1 VDDALEMLV
10 EGVDEPPAVPKETPA
25 QMGQRLAD
33 EAFPT
38 HYKIT
43 KRKIEKMVRKKI
55 AARVRLP
62 RASASMRIKFK
73 LDLAPQLGIK
83 AMCEEA
89 GLVMKEGPMRCG
101 STMKRV
107 WKADGPAATARF
119 AQLNKEHPLGWG
131 GAKLGAAPKGAK
143 RKVSRVMTLLAP
155 PLEVDHRTSSDE
167 ETATISAYLV
177 TYNESGQLG
186 LPPNHTKIWGEAT
199 EATTRLLTKYA
210 KKMLGEMFIDLKP
223 VSQTFL
229 RNLGRQYA
237 SSGED
242 EDSGMDSDTD
252 WSEGDDE

>member
-1 VDDALEMLV
+1 MLV
-10 EGVDEPPAVPKETPA
+10 EGVDEPPAAPKETPA

-177 TYNESGQLG
+177 TYNNESGQLG

-199 EATTRLLTKYA
+199 EATKRLLTKYA
-210 KKMLGEMFIDLKP
+210 KKMLGKMFIDLKP

-229 RNLGRQYA
+229 RNLGTQYA
-237 SSGED
+237 DPVREQWRGQ
-242 EDSGMDSDTD
+242 GLGHGLGHTD

>member
-1 VDDALEMLV
+1 MPSGRCTGDAGGGCGRASGSA
-10 EGVDEPPAVPKETPA
+10 EGDACPDG
-25 QMGQRLAD
+25 QGQRLAD

-155 PLEVDHRTSSDE
+155 PLEVDHRT
-167 ETATISAYLV
+167 
-177 TYNESGQLG
+177 G
-186 LPPNHTKIWGEAT
+186 LHCSNC
-199 EATTRLLTKYA
+199 
-210 KKMLGEMFIDLKP
+210 EMRPL
-223 VSQTFL
+223 
-229 RNLGRQYA
+229 
-237 SSGED
+237 
-242 EDSGMDSDTD
+242 
-252 WSEGDDE
+252 